1 MWLKTAVQEDDGKGG
16 KTLAKLTKLTKP
28 TAGTPQGGVISPL
41 LANIYLHELDRAW
54 NAPNGPRAR
63 WNARLVRYADDF
75 VVLARYIGEPIQ
87 QYLTEMLEGR
97 LGLTLNRDKTRIV
110 YLRQEAEEGKEKESL
125 DFLGYTFRYD
135 RSLQPSGGKYLNI
148 QPSAKALQSMRD
160 KLRELTSSRNKRPLK
175 WVIADVNRLL
185 RGWGNYFRY
194 GYPRQAF
201 RDVNRYV
208 VIRMACHLRRR
219 SQRRCRQLD
228 VKDLSLYAS
237 LARAGM
243 RYL

>member
-1 MWLKTAVQEDDGKGG
+1 
-16 KTLAKLTKLTKP
+16 
-28 TAGTPQGGVISPL
+28 L

-75 VVLARYIGEPIQ
+75 VVLARHIGEPPRR
-87 QYLTEMLEGR
+87 YLEELLEGR
-97 LGLTLNRDKTRIV
+97 LGLMLNRDKTRTV
-110 YLRQEAEEGKEKESL
+110 HLRQEKASL

-148 QPSAKALQSMRD
+148 QPSAKAQQAVRN

-175 WVIADVNRLL
+175 WVIADLNRLL

-237 LARAGM
+237 LARAGL